1 MTYIFR
7 TAVTLVAA
15 SAIVSATPIFSTS
28 PGATLN
34 SLPVSAQASFT
45 LAPDQLTITLTNLE
59 VNPTSVIE
67 NLSGIEFMLSDG
79 LSSGSLA
86 SSVGTD
92 VTIAS
97 QGTVTLGSS
106 ISTGWVLNALNGG
119 MLQLTMLGTALAPA
133 HTIIGPADGNGVYS
147 AGNNSITGN
156 GPHNPFLDQAA
167 TFVLSIPGVKA
178 DTKVSNV
185 TFSFNTDVGYNAPGT
200 PAVPEPATE
209 ALIGSGLFFVA
220 LIRRRRA

>member
-1 MTYIFR
+1 MTSILR
-7 TAVTLVAA
+7 TAVALVAA

-34 SLPVSAQASFT
+34 SLPISAQASFT

-59 VNPTSVIE
+59 VNPTSVIQ
-67 NLSGIEFMLSDG
+67 NLSGIEFLLSDG

-86 SSVGTD
+86 SSIGTEI
-92 VTIAS
+92 TIAS

-106 ISTGWVLNALNGG
+106 VSTGWVLNAINGG
-119 MLQLTMLGTALAPA
+119 MLQLTMLGTALAPS
-133 HTIIGPADGNGVYS
+133 HTIIGSADGSGVYS
-147 AGNNSITGN
+147 NGNNSIAGN
-156 GPHNPFLDQAA
+156 DPHNPFLDQTA
-167 TFVLSIPGVKA
+167 TFVLSVPGLK
-178 DTKVSNV
+178 TNTTVSNV
-185 TFSFNTDVGYNAPGT
+185 TFSFNTDAGYIAPGT

-209 ALIGSGLFFVA
+209 ALIGSALFFVA